1 MTKFNEVNESNLD
14 EVQKY
19 LEDQSY
25 VYYNTSDQPELTDE
39 EFDKLLREYERYRP
53 FNGGALPSK
62 GKKLVDVSHEYPE
75 LVGTV
80 SKVNSV
86 EELSEWIYDK
96 GLNGKQLLITQ
107 KYDGNSVLVI
117 LTTKGDYLVTKSAL
131 TRGKDGKGADLT
143 DFFSHIKI
151 KKSDVDIN
159 AVDLSEDNID
169 IAIKCEAVMSYSN
182 FNKIDEE
189 YANPR
194 SIVAGLLN
202 SDDGYKKRKLIN
214 LLPLRINISNKEL
227 TRQEELNLISA
238 ITSHSTVFDQLD
250 PQYNFVMEDEHDYK
264 DFNEL
269 YHQIA
274 DEREYY
280 EYMID
285 GLVIEALDED
295 DRNRLGRLNDRNKF
309 DVALKFPYMTK
320 KTNVIDIEFDVS
332 ENGTGR
338 YTPVVRFEPIYFNGA
353 KCERVSI
360 ANYKRFKELQLVK
373 GQEVII
379 EYRNDVLSYLT
390 PSPTNEITGEPIP
403 FIKECVYCGEELE
416 VNENETF
423 VSCINNDCECRVLG
437 IINNYVDKMD
447 IKGIEYSTINKLY
460 KGNKLPNGIQ
470 SLYEIDKNDI
480 MQVDTF
486 KEKSAQNIINT
497 IHKNKEYYDY
507 DVLGSLGLNGVGR
520 TTFKLVTKVYDP
532 QEIDYT
538 DLSIKDLTSIK
549 GIADITAEIII
560 NGYKQNKDLIEFL
573 FNELDVKSLKKE
585 MEANKDDSVEP
596 MNIVFSGFRDAE
608 FKEQLELKGHKVTSS
623 VSGKT
628 DLLVTPDPNSGST
641 KIKKAK
647 EKGINIINVE
657 DSKGELL

>member
-1 MTKFNEVNESNLD
+1 MEINKNNLD
-14 EVQKY
+14 EVKKY
-19 LEDQSY
+19 LEEQSY
-25 VYYNTSDQPELTDE
+25 IYYNTSETPELTDE
-39 EFDKLLREYERYRP
+39 EFDKLLKEYEKFRP

-86 EELSEWIYDK
+86 EELGEWIEEK
-96 GLNGKQLLITQ
+96 NLIGKDLLITQ

-117 LTTKGDYLVTKSAL
+117 LTTNGDYLVTKSAL

-143 DFFSHIKI
+143 EFFSHIKI
-151 KKSDVDIN
+151 KKSDVDIK

-169 IAIKCEAVMSYSN
+169 IAIKCEAVMSYDN

-214 LLPLRINISNKEL
+214 LLPLRINISNKNL

-238 ITSHSTVFDQLD
+238 ITSHSTVFDKLD

-264 DFNEL
+264 DFDEL
-269 YHQIA
+269 YRQIA
-274 DEREYY
+274 SEREYY
-280 EYMID
+280 KYMID

-295 DRNRLGRLNDRNKF
+295 DRARLGRLNDRNKF

-390 PSPTNEITGEPIP
+390 PSPTNNVTGEPIP
-403 FIKECVYCGEELE
+403 FIDKCKYCGEELE
-416 VNENETF
+416 INENETF
-423 VSCINNDCECRVLG
+423 VSCINNDCECRVQG
-437 IINNYVDKMD
+437 IINNFVSKMN

-470 SLYEIDKNDI
+470 SLYEIDKDDI
-480 MQVDTF
+480 MEVDTF

-497 IHKNKEYYDY
+497 IHKNKDYYDY

-520 TTFKLVTKVYDP
+520 TTFKIVTKVYDP
-532 QEIDYT
+532 QEVDYST
-538 DLSIKDLTSIK
+538 LSIKDLSDIK
-549 GIADITAEIII
+549 GIANITSEIII
-560 NGYKQNKDLIEFL
+560 NGYNQNKDLIQFL
-573 FNELDVKSLKKE
+573 FNELNVKSLKKE

-608 FKEQLELKGHKVTSS
+608 FKEHLELKGHKVTSS

-628 DLLVTPDPNSGST
+628 DLLVTPDPNSGSS

-647 EKGINIINVE
+647 EKGIRIINIEDAKVE
-657 DSKGELL
+657 L

>member
-1 MTKFNEVNESNLD
+1 MDMFKEVNENNLN

-25 VYYNTSDQPELTDE
+25 IYYNTSDQPELTDE
-39 EFDKLLREYERYRP
+39 EFDKLLHEYEKFRP

-62 GKKLVDVSHEYPE
+62 GKKLVDVSHSYPE

-80 SKVNSV
+80 SKVNNA
-86 EELSEWIYDK
+86 EEFSEWVYDK
-96 GLNGKQLLITQ
+96 NLNGKNLLITQ

-117 LTTKGDYLVTKSAL
+117 LAAKGDYLVTKSAL

-151 KKSDVDIN
+151 KISDIQVKDIEIN
-159 AVDLSEDNID
+159 EDTE
-169 IAIKCEAVMSYSN
+169 IAIKCEAVMSYDN
-182 FNKIDEE
+182 FNQIDEE

-202 SDDGYKKRKLIN
+202 SDDGYKKRKLVN
-214 LLPLRINISNKEL
+214 LIPIRINIKGHEFDRRKEL
-227 TRQEELNLISA
+227 SLIDS
-238 ITSHSTVFDQLD
+238 ITSHSKVFDSLE
-250 PQYNFVMEDEHDYK
+250 PRYNFSLYDEHSFEDFQNIYK
-264 DFNEL
+264 QLND
-269 YHQIA
+269 
-274 DEREYY
+274 DREYGK
-280 EYMID
+280 YMID
-285 GLVIEALDED
+285 GLVIEALDEE
-295 DRNRLGRLNDRNKF
+295 DRNRLGRLNDRNKY

-338 YTPVVRFEPIYFNGA
+338 YTPVVRFEPVYFNGA

-390 PSPTNEITGEPIP
+390 PSPTNEVKGEPIP
-403 FIKECVYCGEELE
+403 FIQNCKYCGEPLQ

-423 VSCINNDCECRVLG
+423 VECINNECECRILG
-437 IINNYVDKMD
+437 VINNYVDKMD
-447 IKGIEYSTINKLY
+447 IKGIEYSTIKKLFNAGY
-460 KGNKLPNGIQ
+460 LNNGIK

-480 MQVDTF
+480 MKVDTF
-486 KEKSAQNIINT
+486 KEKSAQNIIDT
-497 IHKNKEYYDY
+497 IHKDREYYDY
-507 DVLGSLGLNGVGR
+507 DVLGSLGFAGVSKK
-520 TTFKLVTKVYDP
+520 TFKLISEIYDP

-538 DLSIKDLTSIK
+538 NLSESDLVDIK
-549 GIADITAEIII
+549 GIAKITAQVIL
-560 NGYKQNKDLIEFL
+560 NGYKENKDLITFL
-573 FNELDVKSLKKE
+573 FTQLNIKSFKKELDK
-585 MEANKDDSVEP
+585 NKTSGETL
-596 MNIVFSGFRDAE
+596 NIVFTGFRDKE
-608 FKEQLELKGHKVTSS
+608 FKEQLELKGHKITSS

-628 DLLVTPDPNSGST
+628 NLVITPDPNSGSS

-647 EKGINIINVE
+647 EKAIEIINLE
-657 DSKGELL
+657 EAKIKLL